1 MHDRR
6 QCRQHSNNDADNFR
20 CTISDNVKSMIPSP
34 SKFKWLVC
42 IRHHTQQSH
51 KHTAIFFR
59 LFAWMNEWVDK
70 WFDFNTNCNGTNSL
84 CNPVVRSC
92 SSCKRIR
99 CSTAY
104 LCDVNT
110 NRCHRR
116 MCFCVFWIRIWY
128 GMSSCLARWLYCFQR
143 LYLIYAIWFV
153 WNCPLFVTFLIV
165 CTVHPLSSRHFS
177 FACIDAWTSELSLSL
192 LPSFTVFPYPL
203 GLPFTLRIIRH
214 MRMNKYRQ
222 EWKIMLNYSLICLSF
237 SRCLQICLSN
247 T

>member
-6 QCRQHSNNDADNFR
+6 QWRQHSNNDADNFR

-128 GMSSCLARWLYCFQR
+128 GMSSCLARWR
-143 LYLIYAIWFV
+143 LH
-153 WNCPLFVTFLIV
+153 LFVIIHALCSPVLFSATVFDLCHLICMKLSFVCYFSDCVYSTSLILSTFL
-165 CTVHPLSSRHFS
+165 F
-177 FACIDAWTSELSLSL
+177 
-192 LPSFTVFPYPL
+192 
-203 GLPFTLRIIRH
+203 
-214 MRMNKYRQ
+214 RMH
-222 EWKIMLNYSLICLSF
+222 
-237 SRCLQICLSN
+237 RCLD
-247 T
+247 